1 MATRN
6 MNKEKNESL
15 TKQVELSHLKEQ
27 IKYIKRTLDILL
39 ERQWIV
45 HQKTMKK
52 APQKEKKS
60 EIQTETNQK
69 IQKPRNNKA

>member
-1 MATRN
+1 

-39 ERQWIV
+39 ER
-45 HQKTMKK
+45 H
-52 APQKEKKS
+52 
-60 EIQTETNQK
+60 
-69 IQKPRNNKA
+69 

>member
-1 MATRN
+1 

-39 ERQWIV
+39 ERHWLV
-45 HQKTMKK
+45 HEKTMK
-52 APQKEKKS
+52 APQKQKKS